1 MKFHLTNINLKLV
14 SDFLAKFRYNVTND
28 HLLEE
33 EYIEVCAC
41 KVDLCNSYVSSSGV
55 ASTSETYPPISKIT
69 SNENLESGSSS
80 SISYI
85 SSNNSSQFNY
95 IFELVNSAL
104 M

>member
-1 MKFHLTNINLKLV
+1 MIFNFV
-14 SDFLAKFRYNVTND
+14 PDFLTKFRYNVTND

-41 KVDLCNSYVSSSGV
+41 KMDLCNSYVSSSGV
-55 ASTSETYPPISKIT
+55 SSTSETSSPISKIT
-69 SNENLESGSSS
+69 SNENLEIGSSS
-80 SISYI
+80 STSYI
-85 SSNNSSQFNY
+85 SSTIPTQFNY